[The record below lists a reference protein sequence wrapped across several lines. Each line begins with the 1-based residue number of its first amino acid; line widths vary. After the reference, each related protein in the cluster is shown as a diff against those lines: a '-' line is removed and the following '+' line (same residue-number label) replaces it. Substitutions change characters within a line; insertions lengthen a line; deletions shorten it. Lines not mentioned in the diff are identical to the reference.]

1 MNTNYTPW
9 LLLCAGLLLLPS
21 LLHGQYTIRGK
32 VTDQDTKEG
41 IPFANVY
48 FPATN
53 TGTATDVDGY
63 YEMTVE
69 ALRDSL
75 MASAIG
81 YDPLRRSIRND
92 TSALEVNFFLR
103 SSDLTLDEIVV
114 VAGENPANRIVQGI
128 IDNKADIR
136 LSGKASYQYESYS
149 KIELDLE
156 NIDPKMRQNKLLKP
170 FEFVFENIDSTS
182 DEKPFLPI
190 YINEVLSQVYYV
202 KGAGDPKKAIQAQR
216 ATGTNNQTV
225 IEYVKRIHEDYS
237 IYDDWIYV
245 LDKPFTSPFAKSG
258 LSYYEYYIIDSTYLN
273 DRWSYKLK
281 FKPKRRQEP
290 TFYGDFWVA
299 DSSFA
304 VQRVDMRM
312 SPDVNINFVSRI
324 LIHEEF
330 EPGDGHW
337 QPAKKKMVVDFTP
350 TENAPGMIARRTE
363 TFREMQINQMGT
375 KQKYVEED
383 EFYLMEQVTVEN
395 DSFWQQARHE
405 PLSETEEQIYVMVDS
420 IKNLPIYQ
428 TYVQVLETVFVGYFK
443 LGPVEVGPYA
453 SAYSFNPVEGD
464 RFRVGLRTNED
475 FSEKLRLGGFLAYGM
490 KDRDFKYGGS
500 LEWLINRKP
509 RTMAGLAYTD
519 DVSLNSENSEEFVQG
534 DIFTGLFRR
543 ELLQKLIRVQEGKV
557 YYERF
562 WKNGLSNRITLLNR
576 TMDPYGSIFS
586 DGRGFDYAYLPDPSS
601 MSDIDT
607 TIRST
612 EIVFK
617 ARYAKDE
624 RVVEGE
630 FTRSSFGSEHPI
642 IELQYTL
649 GVNGLMGGRY
659 DYHKVSLSYQHYFYA
674 NPVGWMSY
682 RINAGKVFGEVPYL
696 LTEVHPGNEG
706 YLVGRSIF
714 NMMTRYEFAS
724 DTYASLL
731 LEHHFDGFFLNHI
744 PLLRKL
750 KFRSYATFK
759 AVMGTM
765 SSANRKANR
774 LNAFVPTTENTYP
787 GFRTPNER
795 PYMEASVGIENILKV
810 FQVEAVWRLSYLD
823 NPQAR
828 RFGIRAGVA
837 FYF

>member
-1 MNTNYTPW
+1 MLSLVPT
-9 LLLCAGLLLLPS
+9 LLSA
-21 LLHGQYTIRGK
+21 QFTIRGQ
-32 VTDQDTKEG
+32 VIDQDTKEG

-48 FPATN
+48 FPGTT
-53 TGTATDVDGY
+53 TGTSTDIDGK
-63 YEMTVE
+63 YEFTTE
-69 ALRDSL
+69 NIRDSL
-75 MASAIG
+75 VASAIG
-81 YDPLRRSIRND
+81 YDPLRRPISTEN
-92 TSALEVNFFLR
+92 TEQEVNFYLR
-103 SSDLTLDEIVV
+103 SSDLTLDEVV
-114 VAGENPANRIVQGI
+114 VIAGENPANRIVQGI
-128 IDNKADIR
+128 IDNKENIR
-136 LSGKASYQYESYS
+136 LAGKESYQYESYS

-156 NIDPKMRQNKLLKP
+156 NIDEKMRKNKLLKP
-170 FEFVFENIDSTS
+170 FDFVFENIDSTS

-190 YINEVLSQVYYV
+190 YINEIISDVYYV
-202 KGAGDPKKAIQAQR
+202 KGAGEPKHAIRAQR

-245 LDKPFTSPFAKSG
+245 LDKPFVSPFSKSG
-258 LSYYEYYIIDSTYLN
+258 LGYYEYYIIDSTYIN
-273 DRWSYKLK
+273 GHWSHKLK

-299 DSSFA
+299 DTSFA

-312 SPDVNINFVSRI
+312 SPDVNINLVSRI

-330 EPGDGHW
+330 EPRGDYW
-337 QPAKKKMVVDFTP
+337 QPVEKKMVVDFTP
-350 TENAPGMIARRTE
+350 SEKAPGMIARRTE
-363 TFREMQINQMGT
+363 TYRKMQINQMGT
-375 KQKYVEED
+375 KQQYAEED
-383 EFYLMEQVTVEN
+383 EFYLLEEVTVEN
-395 DSFWQQARHE
+395 DSFWQANRHE
-405 PLSETEEQIYVMVDS
+405 PLTETEQQIYVMVDS
-420 IKNLPIYQ
+420 IKNMPIYQ

-443 LGPVEVGPYA
+443 VGMVEIGPYA

-464 RFRVGLRTNED
+464 RFRVGIRTNED
-475 FSEKLRLGGFLAYGM
+475 FSESLRLGGFLAYGL
-490 KDRDFKYGGS
+490 KDEDFKYGGS
-500 LEWLINRKP
+500 LEWLINKRP
-509 RTMAGLAYTD
+509 RIMAGAAYTD
-519 DVSLNSENSEEFVQG
+519 DISLNSENSEEFVQG
-534 DIFTGLFRR
+534 DIFSGLFRR
-543 ELLQKLIRVQEGKV
+543 ELLQKLIRVREGKV

-562 WKNGLSNRITLLNR
+562 WKNGLSNRLTILNR
-576 TMDPYGSIFS
+576 EMDPYGNIFS

-601 MSDIDT
+601 LSDIDT
-607 TIRST
+607 TIRTT
-612 EIVFK
+612 EIIFK

-659 DYHKVSLSYQHYFYA
+659 DYHKINLSYRHYFYM
-674 NPVGWMSY
+674 NPIGWMSY
-682 RINAGKVFGEVPYL
+682 RINAGKVFGDVPYL
-696 LTEVHPGNEG
+696 LAEVHAGNEG
-706 YLVGRSIF
+706 YFVGRDVF

-731 LEHHFDGFFLNHI
+731 LEHHFDGFFFNRV
-744 PLLRKL
+744 PLFRKL

-765 SSANRKANR
+765 SAANLEANR
-774 LNAFVPTTENTYP
+774 LNAFIPTEENTYP
-787 GFRTPNER
+787 GFRTPDKR